1 MPVVACNSSIT
12 PGSCLDIDQ
21 VDIKIKRGDDVV
33 VRFRC
38 RDCETR
44 EAPNWTGWT
53 FAAKAK
59 SADLTTTWVVGVAG
73 GDADGVITVLWPK
86 AQTALLTPG
95 DVGKYDVQGTDPDGF
110 DHTVVEG
117 DVLVTADVT

>member
-1 MPVVACNSSIT
+1 MPVVPCSTSFSS
-12 PGSCLDIDQ
+12 GSCDEIAQ

-33 VRFRC
+33 IRFPS
-38 RDCETR
+38 RDCITR
-44 EAPNWTGWT
+44 EAVDWTGWT

-59 SADLTTTWVVGVAG
+59 SADLTTTWVVGVVA
-73 GDADGVITVLWPK
+73 GDANGVITVLWPK
-86 AQTALLTPG
+86 AQTSLLTPG
-95 DVGKYDVQGTDPDGF
+95 DEGKYDVQGTDPDGF